1 MTPLARLLIF
11 CGTHSPCA
19 RRLLLATIPD
29 PDERARASVTIHHA
43 R

>member
-29 PDERARASVTIHHA
+29 KRARASVTIHHA